1 MSLISVNNLTF
12 IYNGSYN
19 NIFEDVSFNID
30 TEWKLGLIGR
40 NEKGKITI
48 ILTTHYM
55 EEAESLSDKIDIM
68 AKRNFK
74 EIIRDPLSLIFAIIL
89 PLFLLFIF
97 QQFDIPNES
106 YKLENFTPGIVV
118 FGFSFITLF
127 TAMLI
132 SKDRTTSL
140 LVRLGIS
147 PMKPMEYILGYMLS
161 IIPIILIQNIL
172 FFILAVILGLR
183 FSINIIWTILVS
195 IIIASLFI
203 AIGIIIGS
211 ISSEKASSGI
221 SSIIVQ
227 LVCFTSG
234 MYFPRETLGKVFG
247 TICEYLPFESCLT
260 ILKGIMNNNLESIQ
274 ARNIAIFVVYT
285 IAILVI
291 SVIIFKKQMLSDNK

>member
-1 MSLISVNNLTF
+1 MRTLNF
-12 IYNGSYN
+12 
-19 NIFEDVSFNID
+19 
-30 TEWKLGLIGR
+30 
-40 NEKGKITI
+40 
-48 ILTTHYM
+48 
-55 EEAESLSDKIDIM
+55 

-74 EIIRDPLSLIFAIIL
+74 EIARDPLSLIFAIIL

-97 QQFDIPNES
+97 QQFDIPSDS

-140 LVRLGIS
+140 LIRLGIS
-147 PMKPMEYILGYMLS
+147 PMKPMEYISGYMLS

-172 FFILAVILGLR
+172 FFILAICLGLS
-183 FSINIIWTILVS
+183 FSINIIWAILVS
-195 IIIASLFI
+195 IIIAVLFI

-234 MYFPRETLGKVFG
+234 MYFPRETLGNVFG
-247 TICEYLPFESCLT
+247 KICEYLPFESSLT
-260 ILKGIMNNNLESIQ
+260 ILKGIMNNSLESIG
-274 ARNIAIFVVYT
+274 ARNITVFVVYT
-285 IAILVI
+285 IAVLAI
-291 SVIIFKKQMLSDNK
+291 SVMIFKKKMISDNK

>member
-1 MSLISVNNLTF
+1 M
-12 IYNGSYN
+12 
-19 NIFEDVSFNID
+19 
-30 TEWKLGLIGR
+30 R
-40 NEKGKITI
+40 
-48 ILTTHYM
+48 
-55 EEAESLSDKIDIM
+55 IM
-68 AKRNFK
+68 NFAKRNFK
-74 EIIRDPLSLIFAIIL
+74 EISRDPLSLIFAIIL

-97 QQFDIPNES
+97 QQFDIPNAS
-106 YKLENFTPGIVV
+106 YELENFTPGIVV

-172 FFILAVILGLR
+172 FFILAIMLGLN

-195 IIIASLFI
+195 IIIAILFI
-203 AIGIIIGS
+203 AVGIIIGS

-221 SSIIVQ
+221 SSIVVQ

-234 MYFPRETLGKVFG
+234 MYFPIELLGGVFRKV
-247 TICEYLPFESCLT
+247 CEYLPFESCLT
-260 ILKGIMNNNLESIQ
+260 ILKGIMNNNLGSISI
-274 ARNIAIFVVYT
+274 RNMAIFAIYT

-291 SVIIFKKQMLSDNK
+291 SVIIFKKKMVSDNK